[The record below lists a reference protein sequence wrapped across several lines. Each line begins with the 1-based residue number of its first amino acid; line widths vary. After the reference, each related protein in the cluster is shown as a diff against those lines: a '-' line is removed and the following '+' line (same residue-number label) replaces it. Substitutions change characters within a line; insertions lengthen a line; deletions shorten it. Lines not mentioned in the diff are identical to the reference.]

1 MQLSLLLPTCGAANP
16 TPPMHLIETK
26 FRSLKHE
33 LLKKLK
39 KILLVLKEML
49 QDAKINNLALCC
61 IQSYCNGYNLF

>member
-33 LLKKLK
+33 LLKKKLK
-39 KILLVLKEML
+39 NPACFERNVARSKNK
-49 QDAKINNLALCC
+49 
-61 IQSYCNGYNLF
+61 